1 MHEKPLFSMEVFQS
15 IRNGL
20 KEMSQTHTPFEMVS
34 SVVLESRMENKD
46 VNEVKKRRKKIYT
59 TQSLRIRIM

>member
-1 MHEKPLFSMEVFQS
+1 
-15 IRNGL
+15 
-20 KEMSQTHTPFEMVS
+20 MSQTHTPFEMVS